1 MLLSGRG
8 VAMSVFASCVFAIVP
23 GYALYL
29 APLDGVQVFAQR
41 VLWSLPA
48 IFMLLLVANRTPAL
62 KEALQ
67 RLVREPLLILALLC
81 TAALLGVQWLVFV
94 WAPINE
100 QMLDLT
106 LGYFLLPLSLVV
118 TGKLFYSEHLRSL
131 QRKAVLLAAIGIT
144 HELWMVGGFS
154 WVTFIC
160 AVGYPPYFM
169 LRRWMGFDAFS
180 GLFLEMLILAPVA
193 IYLIVNFAPESAFS
207 VAPQLWYLLP
217 GLGLLSALA
226 FAAMLGASHLLP
238 LGLLGILSYI
248 EPVLLFIFSVFWV
261 GEVIE
266 SGDWFTYIP
275 IWLAVVLVV
284 FDSVRVLV
292 KQSRR
297 LN

>member
-180 GLFLEMLILAPVA
+180 GLFLEMLILTPVA
-193 IYLIVNFAPESAFS
+193 IYLIVSFAPDNAFS

-238 LGLLGILSYI
+238 LGLLGILSYV
-248 EPVLLFIFSVFWV
+248 EPVLLFVFSVFWV